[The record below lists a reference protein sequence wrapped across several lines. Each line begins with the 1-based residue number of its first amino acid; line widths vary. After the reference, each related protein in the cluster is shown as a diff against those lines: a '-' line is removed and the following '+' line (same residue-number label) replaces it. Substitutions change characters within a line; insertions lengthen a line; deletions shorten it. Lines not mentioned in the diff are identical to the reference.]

1 MPFAHQQRLFSGP
14 FPYQRNQLAGKH
26 LAGNQL
32 INYDF
37 RTAGQARTHHGH
49 VMRDLGLKIISGAY
63 AENTILPGD
72 AELLERF
79 GVSRTV
85 LREALKTLAAKGLI
99 QPKAKIGT
107 RVLERAHWNLF
118 DPDILVWHFEAG
130 ASAHFL
136 SSIVEMRLALEPEA
150 AGLAALRRSQAQL
163 DDLFHWVE
171 KMGNARESAAD
182 FVYNDLQFHIGIAEA
197 SGNPFMRSISALIE
211 VALVTTFTI
220 SSPIPNSES
229 HVRSVARHAAIAE
242 AIKAGDVDAA
252 KQAMRVVIE
261 EGAERVLTAGQTA
274 AKAFNV

>member
-1 MPFAHQQRLFSGP
+1 VLQAAAIVGWSSPQTCKQI
-14 FPYQRNQLAGKH
+14 AGKE
-26 LAGNQL
+26 LADNEL
-32 INYDF
+32 TNYDF
-37 RTAGQARTHHGH
+37 RTAGQSRTHHGH

-63 AENTILPGD
+63 PENSILPGD

-107 RVLERAHWNLF
+107 RVLERSRWNLF

-130 ASAHFL
+130 ASAQFL

-150 AGLAALRRSQAQL
+150 AGLAALRRTDAQL
-163 DDLFHWVE
+163 EKLYHWVE
-171 KMGNARESAAD
+171 KMGSAHESAQD
-182 FVYNDLQFHIGIAEA
+182 FVYSDLQFHIAIADA

-229 HVRSVARHAAIAE
+229 HIISVARHAAIAD
-242 AIKAGDVDAA
+242 AIKVGDVEAA
-252 KQAMRVVIE
+252 KEAMRVVIR
-261 EGAERVLTAGQTA
+261 EGADRVLAAGRTA
-274 AKAFNV
+274 AR

>member
-1 MPFAHQQRLFSGP
+1 MAAYALSSGKCWLILP
-14 FPYQRNQLAGKH
+14 TKHIAGKK
-26 LAGNQL
+26 LADNDL
-32 INYDF
+32 LNYDF
-37 RTAGQARTHHGH
+37 RTAGQSRTHHGH

-63 AENTILPGD
+63 PENTILPGD
-72 AELLERF
+72 AELLDRF

-107 RVLERAHWNLF
+107 RVRERSQWNLF

-150 AGLAALRRSQAQL
+150 AGLAALHRTEDQL
-163 DDLFHWVE
+163 ETLYHWVG
-171 KMGNARESAAD
+171 KMGSASESAAD
-182 FVYNDLQFHIGIAEA
+182 FVYSDLQFHIAIAEA

-229 HVRSVARHAAIAE
+229 HVRSVARHAAIAD
-242 AIKAGDVDAA
+242 AIKAGDAEAA
-252 KQAMRVVIE
+252 KEAMRVVIR
-261 EGAERVLTAGQTA
+261 EGAERVVAAGQGTAG
-274 AKAFNV
+274 